1 MYRRQYRS
9 RANVAQLS
17 LVRDVQHVAPAPAP
31 LLYALFEQKLSILI
45 LEEERASTNEDSFDE
60 FQLPAELPFPRNQF
74 FCGREDLINRIHAI
88 FHPAKSKVDM
98 AAPTSTTWQLIA
110 LHGLGG
116 IGKTQIALE
125 YAHRYE
131 QLYSAILWVDAK
143 DRTVLESSGVRILQQ
158 LVYHYATRSP
168 FTSALPLNSVSQVVS
183 IFLAPSSR
191 R

>member
-1 MYRRQYRS
+1 VAANGDLRS
-9 RANVAQLS
+9 SGITPESSQTPRKTLAVA
-17 LVRDVQHVAPAPAP
+17 
-31 LLYALFEQKLSILI
+31 K
-45 LEEERASTNEDSFDE
+45 
-60 FQLPAELPFPRNQF
+60 
-74 FCGREDLINRIHAI
+74 
-88 FHPAKSKVDM
+88 
-98 AAPTSTTWQLIA
+98 TS